1 MKGPRHV
8 KPGLEPREGDPLQK
22 EMSFSILINGENP
35 ELKGIN
41 SEFSTRQP
49 MKTRREDLKTCTE
62 ILIRAKNEIKPT
74 RLMSD
79 TRLSYTPFMDL
90 INKLLKLGL
99 LEIVPGIER
108 DNRNI
113 AQYRTTDKGRDFV
126 ARALICYAMIED
138 NYIKNL
144 VKKVRS
150 F

>member
-1 MKGPRHV
+1 MKKQR
-8 KPGLEPREGDPLQK
+8 GDFTK
-22 EMSFSILINGENP
+22 F
-35 ELKGIN
+35 
-41 SEFSTRQP
+41 
-49 MKTRREDLKTCTE
+49 TE
-62 ILIRAKNEIKPT
+62 VLIRADKEIKPT
-74 RLMSD
+74 HLMND
-79 TRLSYTPFMDL
+79 TRLKYAPFMDL
-90 INKLLKLGL
+90 INSLLRIRL

-150 F
+150 V